1 MEPANSQ
8 QAWDADHVGFHV
20 GQTFGDY
27 SITALL
33 GAGSMGRV
41 YKVEHCLTKRTEA
54 MKVLSAELASEI
66 QIKRFER
73 EMRALARLSH
83 PNIAAL
89 HNAVH
94 SENQLILLME
104 YVEGQTLESMFGTG
118 RLPLDQGVGYVRE
131 ILLALGYAHQK
142 GVVHRD
148 VTPANV
154 LVTAGGHI
162 KLSDFGLSKSYGD
175 PLLTNC
181 GEILGSLPYLAP
193 ERLKGTTQ
201 PDRRS
206 DLYSAG
212 AILYEHLT
220 GQKPFGEN
228 RRLAPVLT
236 DSESEPRP
244 PSQVEPGLS
253 PNWDEILRRAL
264 ARDPVHRYQSAEE
277 FLEAINQLERPTGV
291 ADLPLPQLRTLGI
304 GVAIFGGLVLAFGLG
319 AFNSSRE
326 VRPPAVPWQRLH
338 IAPPA
343 FAADKTP
350 PVKEALIAPPA
361 RVSQRAEI
369 RHAKGAAPAVD
380 IPAKLSVFEPHPA
393 VLASPQPLAVPVAR
407 PAPAPSA
414 FSVATVPL
422 ASDAAKEAS
431 EPPPSHGPEPVVQP
445 DAKPKKRGFWNKLN
459 VFRKRKKIDSDET
472 Q

>member
-1 MEPANSQ
+1 M
-8 QAWDADHVGFHV
+8 GFHV

-94 SENQLILLME
+94 SEDQLILLME

-118 RLPLDQGVGYVRE
+118 RLPLDQGVGYIRE

-154 LVTAGGHI
+154 LVTAAGHI

-253 PNWDEILRRAL
+253 PSWDEITRRAL

-277 FLEAINQLERPTGV
+277 FLEAITQLEQPTGV

-304 GVAIFGGLVLAFGLG
+304 GVAIFGGLVLAFVGLG
-319 AFNSSRE
+319 AFKPSRQ

-350 PVKEALIAPPA
+350 PVKEVAIAPPP
-361 RVSQRAEI
+361 RVAKRVEI
-369 RHAKGAAPAVD
+369 RHAKGAAPAVE
-380 IPAKLSVFEPHPA
+380 IPAKMSVFEPDPA
-393 VLASPQPLAVPVAR
+393 VATSPQPLAVPIAR
-407 PAPAPSA
+407 PAPAPPS
-414 FSVATVPL
+414 SSIATVPP
-422 ASDAAKEAS
+422 ASDAGKSAS
-431 EPPPSHGPEPVVQP
+431 ETPSSDGPESVVQP
-445 DAKPKKRGFWNKLN
+445 AAKPKKSGFWNKLN
-459 VFRKRKKIDSDET
+459 VFRKRKKTDSNET

>member
-1 MEPANSQ
+1 M
-8 QAWDADHVGFHV
+8 GFHV

-73 EMRALARLSH
+73 EMRALARLNH

-104 YVEGQTLESMFGTG
+104 YVEGQTLEGMFGTG
-118 RLPLDQGVGYVRE
+118 RLPLDQGIGYVKE
-131 ILLALGYAHQK
+131 VLLALGYAHQK

-228 RRLAPVLT
+228 RRLAPILT

-277 FLEAINQLERPTGV
+277 FLEAITQLERPTGV

-304 GVAIFGGLVLAFGLG
+304 GVAIFGCLVLAFVGLG
-319 AFNSSRE
+319 AFIPSRH

-350 PVKEALIAPPA
+350 PVKEAAIAPPPRA
-361 RVSQRAEI
+361 IQRVEV
-369 RHAKGAAPAVD
+369 RHAKRAAPAVE
-380 IPAKLSVFEPHPA
+380 IPAKLSVFEPRPSVVA
-393 VLASPQPLAVPVAR
+393 APQPVAVPIAR
-407 PAPAPSA
+407 PAPAPAPPA
-414 FSVATVPL
+414 FSVATVPP
-422 ASDAAKEAS
+422 APDAGKEAS
-431 EPPPSHGPEPVVQP
+431 ETPPVGGPEPVVQP
-445 DAKPKKRGFWNKLN
+445 PAKSKKRGFWGKLN
-459 VFRKRKKIDSDET
+459 VFRKRKKTDSDET